1 MACSRPALVWVFSP
15 SRVEAAAA
23 DNLERGGGG
32 RDGEREGVEERKG
45 GREKEGGKRG
55 RGWGRGKEGRGREG
69 EGGREK
75 EGGKKGREG
84 DGGKRGG
91 ELVGDEGGGGRW
103 REVEGGACVTQYLR
117 ESRLLIITHGLLCIV
132 GHSLCN
138 TSASVL
144 PVCISSCNLSAEL
157 F

>member
-45 GREKEGGKRG
+45 GREKERGKRG

-103 REVEGGACVTQYLR
+103 REVLV
-117 ESRLLIITHGLLCIV
+117 SH
-132 GHSLCN
+132 N
-138 TSASVL
+138 T
-144 PVCISSCNLSAEL
+144 
-157 F
+157 